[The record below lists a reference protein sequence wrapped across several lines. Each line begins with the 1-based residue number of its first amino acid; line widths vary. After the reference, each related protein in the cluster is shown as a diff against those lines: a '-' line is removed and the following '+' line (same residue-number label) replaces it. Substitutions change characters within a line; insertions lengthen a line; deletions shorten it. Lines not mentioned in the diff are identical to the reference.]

1 MAHVL
6 YCINYIKI
14 FFLTEYDEPS
24 YIINL
29 QVVYKSGAVASLCL
43 NGHKQMLINNRQI
56 FTQEIFSICNSDT
69 INVGEVEITKMEST
83 TSAFSVGL
91 SYGYCDHESI

>member
-14 FFLTEYDEPS
+14 FFLTEYNEPTF
-24 YIINL
+24 IINL
-29 QVVYKSGAVASLCL
+29 QVAYKSVASSCANAHHQDELL
-43 NGHKQMLINNRQI
+43 KNREN
-56 FTQEIFSICNSDT
+56 FTKEIFSICNT
-69 INVGEVEITKMEST
+69 YTLYVGEVEITKIETT
-83 TSAFSVGL
+83 TSSSLVGL

>member
-1 MAHVL
+1 MAQVL
-6 YCINYIKI
+6 YCIIYIKI

-29 QVVYKSGAVASLCL
+29 QVVYKSLKVARLCVD
-43 NGHKQMLINNRQI
+43 GHKQMLINNTQI

-69 INVGEVEITKMEST
+69 VKVGEVEITKMEST
-83 TSAFSVGL
+83 TSSFSVGL
-91 SYGYCDHESI
+91 SNSYCESI

>member
-24 YIINL
+24 YIIKL

-43 NGHKQMLINNRQI
+43 NGHKHMLINNTQI

-69 INVGEVEITKMEST
+69 VTVGEVEITKMEST
-83 TSAFSVGL
+83 TSSFSVGL
-91 SYGYCDHESI
+91 SNSYC

>member
-6 YCINYIKI
+6 YCIDYIKI

-29 QVVYKSGAVASLCL
+29 RVVYKSVAVASLCV
-43 NGHKQMLINNRQI
+43 NGHKQMLINNTQI
-56 FTQEIFSICNSDT
+56 FTQEIFSICNSQFVT
-69 INVGEVEITKMEST
+69 VGEVEITKMEST
-83 TSAFSVGL
+83 TSSFSVGL
-91 SYGYCDHESI
+91 SNSYCESI

>member
-6 YCINYIKI
+6 YCINDIKI

-29 QVVYKSGAVASLCL
+29 QVVYKSGPLAGWCL
-43 NGHKQMLINNRQI
+43 NGHKQMLINNTQI
-56 FTQEIFSICNSDT
+56 FTQEIFSICNSALVS
-69 INVGEVEITKMEST
+69 VGEVEITKMESK
-83 TSAFSVGL
+83 TSSFSVGL
-91 SYGYCDHESI
+91 SNSYCKSI

>member
-1 MAHVL
+1 MAQVL

-29 QVVYKSGAVASLCL
+29 QVVYKSLEVASLCL

-91 SYGYCDHESI
+91 SNSYCDHESI

>member
-29 QVVYKSGAVASLCL
+29 QVVYESGAVASLCL

-56 FTQEIFSICNSDT
+56 FTQEIFSICNSNT
-69 INVGEVEITKMEST
+69 TTVGEVEITKMEST
-83 TSAFSVGL
+83 TSSFSVGL

>member
-29 QVVYKSGAVASLCL
+29 QVVYKSGTVASLCV
-43 NGHKQMLINNRQI
+43 NGHKQMLINKRQI
-56 FTQEIFSICNSDT
+56 FTQEISSTCNSDT
-69 INVGEVEITKMEST
+69 INVGEVEITKTEST
-83 TSAFSVGL
+83 TSSFSVGL
-91 SYGYCDHESI
+91 SYGYCESI